1 MPSQQIVLL
10 ALQVSI
16 FCIVFGFGLR
26 CTVADLLY
34 LWRRPGLLVRSL
46 LAVLVVMPLVA
57 IAVTRWFDLRHTVDV
72 VLVALAISPVPPLL
86 PKKTGG
92 PQPYTIS
99 LMATLAVLAI
109 AAIPLWVQVMS
120 VLYARP
126 LGVAPSRVATIVLV
140 SILLPLLAGV
150 AVGRW
155 AEVAARLVRPVS
167 LLGMVLLVLGALVI
181 LIGAGDS
188 IWVAVG
194 DGTLVAVAMFVV
206 IGLAVGHLLGGPEP
220 DHAEVLGLASACRH
234 PVLTLAIAAAN
245 FPDEQFAGTVLLYLL
260 VSAVLAIGFVAWS
273 RQSQPVNAS

>member
-1 MPSQQIVLL
+1 MPSQQTVLL

-16 FCIVFGFGLR
+16 VCIVFGFGLR
-26 CTVADLLY
+26 STTADLLY

-46 LAVLVVMPLVA
+46 LTVLVIMPLVA
-57 IAVTRWFDLRHTVDV
+57 VAITRWLDLRHTVEV

-99 LMATLAVLAI
+99 LMATLAVIAI
-109 AAIPLWVQVMS
+109 ATIPVSAQVLA
-120 VLYARP
+120 VLYDRP
-126 LGVAPSRVATIVLV
+126 LRVSSARISAIVLI
-140 SILLPLLAGV
+140 SLLLPLLGGV
-150 AVGRW
+150 AARRLMPS
-155 AEVAARLVRPVS
+155 AERLVRPVS
-167 LLGMVLLVLGALVI
+167 LAGMLLLVLAGMVLL
-181 LIGAGDS
+181 IGAGRG
-188 IWVAVG
+188 IWAAVG
-194 DGTLVAVAMFVV
+194 DGTLAAVALFVL
-206 IGLAVGHLLGGPEP
+206 IGFAIGHVMGRPEP
-220 DHAEVLGLASACRH
+220 DHSVVLGLASACRH